1 MSAAAR
7 YGWGVIGCGR
17 MVEKR
22 MAPAL
27 VTAEDVSTIAFCSRD
42 QQRAQQFSSQFG
54 GGPAYA
60 DIDALLADDRIDI
73 IYVALPHTLHAKTAI
88 QCLDAGKHV
97 LVDKPAATH
106 AKDIVSMVQM
116 AAANERKLRV
126 LHQQRFHRGNQ
137 RLLEMVT
144 DGELG
149 RVHLVRLQIGMWMRG
164 YSAWRFDP
172 KLAGGGALM
181 DLGPHALDL
190 ILTLLGTPV
199 AVTAHTSDLALNE
212 QVEDFC
218 AMTIEFDN
226 GRMAVAD
233 FSYSSHAYGGQIDV
247 FGSEGSVVIR
257 GSMQQAVE
265 WSMLKRIGN
274 DEGPWETSTDLG
286 DCFSDAI
293 AAMHGSINGSVAD
306 EAYHYV
312 NIGYVIDAAYESAA
326 TGRRVSL
333 GR

>member
-1 MSAAAR
+1 VSANAQ

-27 VTAEDVSTIAFCSRD
+27 VAADDVSTIAFCSRD
-42 QQRAQQFSSQFG
+42 AERAKQFAGQFG
-54 GGPAYA
+54 NGNAYA
-60 DIDALLADDRIDI
+60 DIDSLLTDDQIDI
-73 IYVALPHTLHAKTAI
+73 IYIALPHTLHAKTAI
-88 QCLDAGKHV
+88 QCLNAGKHV

-106 AKDIVSMVQM
+106 TKDIVSMVQT
-116 AAANERKLRV
+116 AAANDRKLRV

-137 RLLEMVT
+137 RLLEIVANG
-144 DGELG
+144 DLG

-172 KLAGGGALM
+172 RLAGGGALM

-199 AVTAHTSDLALNE
+199 AVTARTTDLALHE
-212 QVEDFC
+212 KVEDFC
-218 AMTIEFDN
+218 AVTIEFAD

-247 FGSEGSVVIR
+247 FGSEGSSVIR
-257 GSMQQAVE
+257 GSMQQAAE
-265 WSMLKRIGN
+265 WSMMKRNGS
-274 DEGPWETSTDLG
+274 DEGPWETSDDVG
-286 DCFSDAI
+286 DCFGDAI
-293 AAMHGSINGSVAD
+293 AAMHGEIAGSVAS

-312 NIGYVIDAAYESAA
+312 NIGHVIDAAYESAA
-326 TGRRVSL
+326 TGQRISL